1 MKILHNHGNWQHLA
15 ISSSSESRQQTI
27 KQGHKKGE
35 WGGANYFDFLSDRKW
50 KSDLWCFELCLT
62 ERGMRSFMI
71 VLSEDAV
78 EEEDS

>member
-1 MKILHNHGNWQHLA
+1 MAIGNIWQFLLLQNLGNK
-15 ISSSSESRQQTI
+15 RLNRVI
-27 KQGHKKGE
+27 KRGGGG
-35 WGGANYFDFLSDRKW
+35 GGANYIDFLSCRNW
-50 KSDLWCFELCLT
+50 KKDLWCFELCLT

>member
-1 MKILHNHGNWQHLA
+1 MAIGNIWQFFLLQNLGNK
-15 ISSSSESRQQTI
+15 RLNRVI
-27 KQGHKKGE
+27 KRGG
-35 WGGANYFDFLSDRKW
+35 GGANYFDFLSYRNW